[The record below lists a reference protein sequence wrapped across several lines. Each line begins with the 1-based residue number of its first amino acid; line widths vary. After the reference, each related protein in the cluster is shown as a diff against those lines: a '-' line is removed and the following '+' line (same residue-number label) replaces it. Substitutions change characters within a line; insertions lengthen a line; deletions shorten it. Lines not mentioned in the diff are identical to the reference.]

1 MRVAARVRALGIGVA
16 AASLLVPAL
25 AVPAS
30 AATTKPHV
38 VCSKVTSS
46 STKIVG
52 NKITVKSSF
61 GGCTPAALKAGGTQ
75 KITTTLNK
83 LSGSIK
89 GTFVWKNKK
98 GSTALTIKFAQQQNR
113 RRCPAG
119 TVREKITGKTGK
131 SKGPAAQIVKIG
143 EPVTAS
149 ICAYASGPKVGK
161 SFLEKGTK
169 FKL

>member
-1 MRVAARVRALGIGVA
+1 MRVAGRVRALVVGA
-16 AASLLVPAL
+16 AAVSMFTAPL

-30 AATTKPHV
+30 AAPKKPHV
-38 VCSKVTSS
+38 ACAKVTSS

-52 NKITVKSSF
+52 NRITVKSSF
-61 GGCTPAALKAGGTQ
+61 GKCTPAALRAGGSQ
-75 KITTTLNK
+75 KITTTLDK
-83 LSGSIK
+83 LSGTIK
-89 GTFVWKNKK
+89 GTFTWKNKK
-98 GSTALTIKFAQQQNR
+98 GSTALTIKFAAQKKN
-113 RRCPAG
+113 RRCPKG

-131 SKGPAAQIVKIG
+131 SKGPAAKIVKVG

-149 ICAYASGPKVGK
+149 ISAYTSGPKTGR